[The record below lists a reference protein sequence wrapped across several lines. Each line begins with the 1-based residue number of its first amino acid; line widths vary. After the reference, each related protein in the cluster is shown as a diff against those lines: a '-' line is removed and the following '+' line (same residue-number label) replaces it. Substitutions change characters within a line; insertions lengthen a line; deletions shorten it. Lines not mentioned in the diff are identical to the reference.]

1 MATKQ
6 VHGPD
11 VSWSYIRRLAYT
23 IQVVW
28 VISVRVAGIDPFGLK
43 SLITVA
49 WVLDVL
55 AIWATWL
62 VVWHFWELR
71 PQAKSA

>member
-6 VHGPD
+6 VNVPD

-23 IQVVW
+23 VLVVW
-28 VISVRVAGIDPFGLK
+28 VFSVRFAGIDPMGLR
-43 SLITVA
+43 SLITIA
-49 WVLDVL
+49 WLMDVL
-55 AIWATWL
+55 SLAAIWL

-71 PQAKSA
+71 PQVKKA